1 MEKLKKIE
9 TKTTSVFQ
17 TYIAKLREFRWNARM
32 YLVFI
37 IIFGAAMGVRRLIF
51 NFFVL
56 SLGYDEAL
64 LGTMIT
70 VHNLTALLAALPMG
84 YLADRLGRKLSLV
97 SSTIL
102 VALSVVIMVIYPKAW
117 ILIALNI
124 VFGLGMSI
132 SSVTMGPFLMENSS
146 ESERTY
152 LFSFGSGLQMAAGF
166 VGNWIGGYLPGWM
179 GTTFN
184 VDAVSSTAYGNALLA
199 TSGIA
204 VLGLIPL
211 LMLRNPNLKFH
222 ERSSL
227 ATMSYLKDHLG
238 QISKLVLPMLIT
250 SVGAGL
256 IMPFMNIFFRNVHKQ
271 PDPVIGTVFAWGSL
285 AMGVGLIIAPVLAD
299 RFGKIQVV
307 VMTQALSIP
316 FLFILGFS
324 PFFALSAG
332 AYFIRLA
339 LMNLGGP
346 VYQTFVMEQVEPQAR
361 ATIASLTSMASSFG
375 WAFSPS
381 ISGWIQVN
389 YGFRP
394 AFIGTMVLYAISIYL
409 YWHFFLRGKES
420 IFKRKVT
427 DKVVRVEG

>member
-1 MEKLKKIE
+1 MNNIKQIKG
-9 TKTTSVFQ
+9 KTTSVLK
-17 TYIAKLREFRWNARM
+17 TYAERLRAFRWNARM
-32 YLVFI
+32 YLVFT

-84 YLADRLGRKLSLV
+84 YLADRLGRKLSLI

-102 VALSVVIMVIYPKAW
+102 VALSVIIMVSFPKAW
-117 ILIALNI
+117 ILIAINI

-146 ESERTY
+146 ETERTY

-166 VGNWIGGYLPGWM
+166 VGNWIGGYLPSWM

-184 VDAVSSTAYGNALLA
+184 VDAVSSAAYGNALLSTA
-199 TSGIA
+199 IFTVVG
-204 VLGLIPL
+204 VVPLI
-211 LMLRNPNLKFH
+211 MLRNPNIKLS

-227 ATMSYLKDHLG
+227 APMSYLKDHFG
-238 QISKLVLPMLIT
+238 QISRLVIPMLIT
-250 SVGAGL
+250 SIGAGL
-256 IMPFMNIFFRNVHKQ
+256 IMPFMNIFFRNVHNQ
-271 PDPVIGTVFAWGSL
+271 PDPIIGTVFAWGSL
-285 AMGVGLIIAPVLAD
+285 AMGAGLIVAPVLAD

-307 VMTQALSIP
+307 VFTQGLSIP
-316 FLFILGFS
+316 FLFLLGFS
-324 PFFALSAG
+324 PWFALSAG
-332 AYFIRLA
+332 AYFVRLA
-339 LMNLGGP
+339 LMNMSGP

-361 ATIASLTSMASSFG
+361 ATVASLISMASSFG

-394 AFIGTMVLYAISIYL
+394 AFVGTMILYAVSIFL
-409 YWHFFLRGKES
+409 YWFYFLRGKES
-420 IFKRKVT
+420 IFKAKEVP
-427 DKVVRVEG
+427 EMAGS

>member
-1 MEKLKKIE
+1 MENLKQIKS
-9 TKTTSVFQ
+9 KTTSVLQ
-17 TYIAKLREFRWNARM
+17 TYAARLRAFRWNARM
-32 YLVFI
+32 YLVFT

-84 YLADRLGRKLSLV
+84 YLADHLGRKLSLV
-97 SSTIL
+97 TSTIL
-102 VALSVVIMVIYPKAW
+102 VALSVVIMVMFPSAW
-117 ILIALNI
+117 ILVALNI
-124 VFGLGMSI
+124 IFGLGMSI

-146 ESERTY
+146 ETERTY

-166 VGNWIGGYLPGWM
+166 IGNWIGGYLPGWM
-179 GTTFN
+179 GMTFK
-184 VDAVSSTAYGNALLA
+184 VDAVSATAYGNALLA
-199 TSGIA
+199 TA
-204 VLGLIPL
+204 VFTVVGVVPLI
-211 LMLRNPNLKFH
+211 MLRNPNIKLSD
-222 ERSSL
+222 RSSL
-227 ATMSYLKDHLG
+227 APISYLKDHFG

-250 SVGAGL
+250 SIGAGL
-256 IMPFMNIFFRNVHKQ
+256 IMPFMNIFFRNVHNQ

-285 AMGVGLIIAPVLAD
+285 AMGIGLIIAPVLAD

-307 VMTQALSIP
+307 VLTQALSIP

-324 PFFALSAG
+324 PWFALSAV

-346 VYQTFVMEQVEPQAR
+346 VYQTFVMEQVEPHAR
-361 ATIASLTSMASSFG
+361 ATIASLVSMAHSFG

-394 AFIGTMVLYAISIYL
+394 AFVGTMILYAVSIFL
-409 YWHFFLRGKES
+409 YWYFFLRGKES
-420 IFKRKVT
+420 IFKRKAAA
-427 DKVVRVEG
+427 ELLS

>member
-1 MEKLKKIE
+1 MKNLKQIKGM
-9 TKTTSVFQ
+9 TTSVLK
-17 TYIAKLREFRWNARM
+17 TYAERLRAFRWNARM
-32 YLVFI
+32 YLVFT

-84 YLADRLGRKLSLV
+84 YLADRLGRKLSLIC
-97 SSTIL
+97 STFL
-102 VALSVVIMVIYPKAW
+102 VALSVIIMVSFPKAW
-117 ILIALNI
+117 ILIAINI

-146 ESERTY
+146 ETERTY

-166 VGNWIGGYLPGWM
+166 VGNWIGGYLPSWM

-184 VDAVSSTAYGNALLA
+184 VDAISSVAYGNALLSTA
-199 TSGIA
+199 IFTVVGVA
-204 VLGLIPL
+204 PLI
-211 LMLRNPNLKFH
+211 MLRNPNIKLS

-227 ATMSYLKDHLG
+227 APMSYLKDHFG
-238 QISKLVLPMLIT
+238 QISRLVIPMLIT
-250 SVGAGL
+250 SIGAGL
-256 IMPFMNIFFRNVHKQ
+256 IMPFMNIFFRNVHSQ
-271 PDPVIGTVFAWGSL
+271 PDPIIGTVFAWGSL
-285 AMGVGLIIAPVLAD
+285 AMGAGLIVAPVLAD

-307 VMTQALSIP
+307 VLTQGLSIP
-316 FLFILGFS
+316 FLFLLGFS
-324 PFFALSAG
+324 PWFALSAG
-332 AYFIRLA
+332 AYFVRLA
-339 LMNLGGP
+339 LMNMSGP

-361 ATIASLTSMASSFG
+361 ATVASLISMASSFG

-389 YGFRP
+389 YGFQP
-394 AFIGTMVLYAISIYL
+394 AFVGTMILYAVSIFL
-409 YWHFFLRGKES
+409 YWYYFLRGKES
-420 IFKRKVT
+420 IFKAKDVPEM
-427 DKVVRVEG
+427 VGS

>member
-1 MEKLKKIE
+1 MEKIKQFKARSNAVLK
-9 TKTTSVFQ
+9 
-17 TYIAKLREFRWNARM
+17 TYASRLRSFRWNARM
-32 YLVFI
+32 YLAFT

-102 VALSVVIMVIYPKAW
+102 VALSVVIMVMFPSAW
-117 ILIALNI
+117 ILVALNI
-124 VFGLGMSI
+124 IFGLGMSI

-146 ESERTY
+146 ETERTY

-179 GTTFN
+179 GMTFN
-184 VDAVSSTAYGNALLA
+184 VDAVSATAYGNALLA
-199 TSGIA
+199 TA
-204 VLGLIPL
+204 FFTVLGVVPLII
-211 LMLRNPNLKFH
+211 LRNSNIKLSD
-222 ERSSL
+222 RSSL
-227 ATMSYLKDHLG
+227 APMSYLKDHFS

-250 SVGAGL
+250 SIGAGL
-256 IMPFMNIFFRNVHKQ
+256 IMPFMNIFFRNVHNQ

-285 AMGVGLIIAPVLAD
+285 AMGAGLIIAPVLAD

-324 PFFALSAG
+324 PWFALSAM

-346 VYQTFVMEQVEPQAR
+346 VYQTFVMEQVEPHAR
-361 ATIASLTSMASSFG
+361 ATIASLISMASSFG

-394 AFIGTMVLYAISIYL
+394 AFIGTMILYAISIYL

-420 IFKRKVT
+420 IFKRKEVP
-427 DKVVRVEG
+427 EFISS

>member
-1 MEKLKKIE
+1 MNNIKQIKG
-9 TKTTSVFQ
+9 KTTSVLK
-17 TYIAKLREFRWNARM
+17 TYAERLRAFRWNARM
-32 YLVFI
+32 YLVFT

-84 YLADRLGRKLSLV
+84 YLADRLGRKLSLI

-102 VALSVVIMVIYPKAW
+102 VALSVIIMVSFPKAW
-117 ILIALNI
+117 ILIAINI

-146 ESERTY
+146 ETERTY

-166 VGNWIGGYLPGWM
+166 VGNWIGGYLPSWM

-184 VDAVSSTAYGNALLA
+184 VDAVSSAAYGNALLSTA
-199 TSGIA
+199 IFTVVG
-204 VLGLIPL
+204 VVPLI
-211 LMLRNPNLKFH
+211 MLRNPNIKLS

-227 ATMSYLKDHLG
+227 APMSYLKDHFG
-238 QISKLVLPMLIT
+238 QISRLVIPMLIT
-250 SVGAGL
+250 SIGAGL
-256 IMPFMNIFFRNVHKQ
+256 IMPFMNIFFRNVHNQ
-271 PDPVIGTVFAWGSL
+271 PDPIIGTVFAWGSL
-285 AMGVGLIIAPVLAD
+285 AMGAGLIVAPVLAD

-307 VMTQALSIP
+307 VLTQGLSIP
-316 FLFILGFS
+316 FLFLLGFS
-324 PFFALSAG
+324 PWFALSAG
-332 AYFIRLA
+332 AYFVRLA
-339 LMNLGGP
+339 LMNMSGP

-361 ATIASLTSMASSFG
+361 ATVASLISMASSFG

-394 AFIGTMVLYAISIYL
+394 AFVGTMILYAVSIFL
-409 YWHFFLRGKES
+409 YWFYFLRGKES
-420 IFKRKVT
+420 IFKAKEVP
-427 DKVVRVEG
+427 EMAGS

>member
-1 MEKLKKIE
+1 MEKIKQIKGKTSSVLK
-9 TKTTSVFQ
+9 
-17 TYIAKLREFRWNARM
+17 TYASRLRAFRWNARM
-32 YLVFI
+32 YLVFT

-84 YLADRLGRKLSLV
+84 YLADRLGRKLSLI
-97 SSTIL
+97 SSTVL
-102 VALSVVIMVIYPKAW
+102 VALSVVIMVSFPQAW
-117 ILIALNI
+117 ILIVINI

-146 ESERTY
+146 ETERTY

-179 GTTFN
+179 GLTFN

-199 TSGIA
+199 TSIFAIVGI
-204 VLGLIPL
+204 VPLI
-211 LMLRNPNLKFH
+211 MLRNPNIKLS

-227 ATMSYLKDHLG
+227 APMSYLKDHFG
-238 QISKLVLPMLIT
+238 QITKLVLPMLIT
-250 SVGAGL
+250 SIGAGL
-256 IMPFMNIFFRNVHKQ
+256 IMPFMNIFFRNVHNQ
-271 PDPVIGTVFAWGSL
+271 PDPAIGTVFAWGSL
-285 AMGVGLIIAPVLAD
+285 AMGVGLIVAPVLAD

-307 VMTQALSIP
+307 VMTQGLSIP

-324 PFFALSAG
+324 PWFALSAG
-332 AYFIRLA
+332 AYFVRLA
-339 LMNLGGP
+339 LMNMSGP

-361 ATIASLTSMASSFG
+361 ATIASLISMASSFG

-394 AFIGTMVLYAISIYL
+394 AFVGTMVLYAISIFL
-409 YWHFFLRGKES
+409 YWFFFLRGKES
-420 IFKRKVT
+420 IFKQR
-427 DKVVRVEG
+427 EAHELLSS

>member
-1 MEKLKKIE
+1 MENFKQIRS
-9 TKTTSVFQ
+9 KTTTVLR
-17 TYIAKLREFRWNARM
+17 TYAARLRAFRWNARM
-32 YLVFI
+32 YLVFT

-97 SSTIL
+97 TSTIL
-102 VALSVVIMVIYPKAW
+102 VALSVVIMVMFPSAW
-117 ILIALNI
+117 ILVALNI
-124 VFGLGMSI
+124 IFGLGMSI

-146 ESERTY
+146 ETERTY

-179 GTTFN
+179 GMTFN
-184 VDAVSSTAYGNALLA
+184 VDAVSATAYGNALLA
-199 TSGIA
+199 TA
-204 VLGLIPL
+204 VFTVVGVVPLI
-211 LMLRNPNLKFH
+211 MLRNPNIKLSD
-222 ERSSL
+222 RSSL
-227 ATMSYLKDHLG
+227 APISYLKDHFG

-250 SVGAGL
+250 SIGAGL
-256 IMPFMNIFFRNVHKQ
+256 IMPFMNIFFRNVHNQ

-285 AMGVGLIIAPVLAD
+285 AMGIGLIIAPVLAD

-307 VMTQALSIP
+307 VLTQALSIP

-324 PFFALSAG
+324 PWFALSAV

-346 VYQTFVMEQVEPQAR
+346 VYQTFVMEQVEPHAR
-361 ATIASLTSMASSFG
+361 ATIASLVSMANSFG

-394 AFIGTMVLYAISIYL
+394 AFVGTMILYAVSIFL
-409 YWHFFLRGKES
+409 YWYFFLRGKES
-420 IFKRKVT
+420 IFKRKAAA
-427 DKVVRVEG
+427 ELLS

>member
-1 MEKLKKIE
+1 MENLKQIKR
-9 TKTTSVFQ
+9 KTTSVLQ
-17 TYIAKLREFRWNARM
+17 TYATRLRSFRWNARM
-32 YLVFI
+32 YLVFT

-102 VALSVVIMVIYPKAW
+102 VALSVIIMVSFPKAW
-117 ILIALNI
+117 ILVALNI

-146 ESERTY
+146 ETERTY

-184 VDAVSSTAYGNALLA
+184 VDAISSTAYGNALLA
-199 TSGIA
+199 TA
-204 VLGLIPL
+204 VFTVLGVVPLI
-211 LMLRNPNLKFH
+211 MLRNPNIKMS

-227 ATMSYLKDHLG
+227 APMSYLKDHFG

-250 SVGAGL
+250 SIGAGL
-256 IMPFMNIFFRNVHKQ
+256 IMPFMNIFFRNVHNQ
-271 PDPVIGTVFAWGSL
+271 PDPVIGSVFAWGSL
-285 AMGVGLIIAPVLAD
+285 AMGIGLIIAPVLAD

-307 VMTQALSIP
+307 VLTQALSIP

-324 PFFALSAG
+324 PFFVISAI

-361 ATIASLTSMASSFG
+361 ATVASLTSMASSFG

-394 AFIGTMVLYAISIYL
+394 AFIGTIVLYAGSIYL
-409 YWHFFLRGKES
+409 YWYFFLRGKES
-420 IFKRKVT
+420 IFKRKT
-427 DKVVRVEG
+427 AVELGSS

>member
-1 MEKLKKIE
+1 MKNLKQIKGM
-9 TKTTSVFQ
+9 TTSVLK
-17 TYIAKLREFRWNARM
+17 TYAERLRAFRWNARM
-32 YLVFI
+32 YLVFT

-84 YLADRLGRKLSLV
+84 YLADRLGRKLSLIC
-97 SSTIL
+97 STFL
-102 VALSVVIMVIYPKAW
+102 VALSVIIMVSFPKAW
-117 ILIALNI
+117 ILIAINI

-146 ESERTY
+146 ETERTY

-166 VGNWIGGYLPGWM
+166 VGNWIGGYLPSWM

-184 VDAVSSTAYGNALLA
+184 VDAVSSAAYGNALLSTA
-199 TSGIA
+199 IFTVVG
-204 VLGLIPL
+204 VVPLI
-211 LMLRNPNLKFH
+211 MLRNPNIKLS

-227 ATMSYLKDHLG
+227 APMSYLKDHFG
-238 QISKLVLPMLIT
+238 QISRLVIPMLIT
-250 SVGAGL
+250 SIGAGL
-256 IMPFMNIFFRNVHKQ
+256 IMPFMNIFFRNVHNQ
-271 PDPVIGTVFAWGSL
+271 PDPIIGTVFAWGSL
-285 AMGVGLIIAPVLAD
+285 AMGAGLIVAPVLAD

-307 VMTQALSIP
+307 VFTQGLSIP
-316 FLFILGFS
+316 FLFLLGFS
-324 PFFALSAG
+324 PWFALSAG
-332 AYFIRLA
+332 AYFVRLA
-339 LMNLGGP
+339 LMNMSGP

-361 ATIASLTSMASSFG
+361 ATVASLISMASSFG

-394 AFIGTMVLYAISIYL
+394 AFVGTMILYAVSIFL
-409 YWHFFLRGKES
+409 YWFYFLRGKES
-420 IFKRKVT
+420 IFKAKEVP
-427 DKVVRVEG
+427 EMAGS

>member
-1 MEKLKKIE
+1 MDNLKQIRS
-9 TKTTSVFQ
+9 KTTSVLQ
-17 TYIAKLREFRWNARM
+17 TYAARLHAFRWNARM
-32 YLVFI
+32 YLVFT

-84 YLADRLGRKLSLV
+84 YLADRLGRKFSLI

-102 VALSVVIMVIYPKAW
+102 VAFSVIIMVSFPKAW
-117 ILIALNI
+117 ILVALNI

-146 ESERTY
+146 ETERTY

-166 VGNWIGGYLPGWM
+166 VGNWIGGYLPGWL
-179 GTTFN
+179 GSSFQ
-184 VDAVSSTAYGNALLA
+184 VDAISSTAYGLALIVTA
-199 TSGIA
+199 VISIIGI
-204 VLGLIPL
+204 IPL
-211 LMLRNPNLKFH
+211 ILLRNPNIKLS

-227 ATMSYLKDHLG
+227 APLSYLKDHFR
-238 QISKLVLPMLIT
+238 QIARLVIPMLIT
-250 SVGAGL
+250 SIGAGL
-256 IMPFMNIFFRNVHKQ
+256 IMPFMNIFFRNVHNQ
-271 PDPVIGTVFAWGSL
+271 PDPVIGTIFAWGSL
-285 AMGVGLIIAPVLAD
+285 AMGVGLIIAPVMAD
-299 RFGKIQVV
+299 KFGKIEVV
-307 VMTQALSIP
+307 VMTQGLSIP

-324 PFFALSAG
+324 PWFALSAG
-332 AYFIRLA
+332 AYFVRLA
-339 LMNLGGP
+339 LMNMSGP
-346 VYQTFVMEQVEPQAR
+346 VYQTFVMEQVDPQAR
-361 ATIASLTSMASSFG
+361 ATIASLVSMAHSFG

-389 YGFRP
+389 FGFRP
-394 AFIGTMVLYAISIYL
+394 AFVGTMILYAVSIFL

-420 IFKRKVT
+420 IFKRKE
-427 DKVVRVEG
+427 DIELLS

>member
-1 MEKLKKIE
+1 MLKQMKYKSSEVIR
-9 TKTTSVFQ
+9 
-17 TYIAKLREFRWNARM
+17 TYLDRLREFRWNARM
-32 YLVFI
+32 YLIFT

-56 SLGYDEAL
+56 SVGYDEAL

-70 VHNLTALLAALPMG
+70 VHNLTALIAALPMG

-102 VALSVVIMVIYPKAW
+102 VALSVIIMVSYPKAW
-117 ILIALNI
+117 VLIALNI
-124 VFGLGMSI
+124 IFGLGMSI

-179 GTTFN
+179 GMTFH
-184 VDAVSSTAYGNALLA
+184 VDAVSAAAYGNTLIATAVLTVIAIIPLALL
-199 TSGIA
+199 
-204 VLGLIPL
+204 
-211 LMLRNPNLKFH
+211 RRPNLKLS

-227 ATMSYLKDHLG
+227 ASFSYLKENFTP
-238 QISKLVLPMLIT
+238 ISKLILPNLIT
-250 SVGAGL
+250 SIGAGL
-256 IMPFMNIFFRNVHKQ
+256 IMPFMNIFFRNVHNQ

-285 AMGVGLIIAPVLAD
+285 AMGIGLIIAPVLAD

-307 VMTQALSIP
+307 VMTQGLSIP
-316 FLFILGFS
+316 FLFVLGFS
-324 PFFALSAG
+324 PFFVVSAA

-339 LMNLGGP
+339 LMNLSGP

-361 ATIASLTSMASSFG
+361 ATVASLNSMAHSFG

-389 YGFRP
+389 YGFKP
-394 AFIGTMVLYAISIYL
+394 AFAGTMVLYAISIYL

-420 IFKRKVT
+420 IFR
-427 DKVVRVEG
+427 R

>member
-1 MEKLKKIE
+1 
-9 TKTTSVFQ
+9 
-17 TYIAKLREFRWNARM
+17 M
-32 YLVFI
+32 YLVFT

-84 YLADRLGRKLSLV
+84 YLADRLGRKFSLV

-102 VALSVVIMVIYPKAW
+102 VAFSVIVMVSYPKAW
-117 ILIALNI
+117 ILVALNI

-146 ESERTY
+146 ETERTY

-166 VGNWIGGYLPGWM
+166 VGNWIGGYLPGWL
-179 GTTFN
+179 GSSFQ
-184 VDAVSSTAYGNALLA
+184 VDSVSSTAYGLALVVTA
-199 TSGIA
+199 VISIIGI
-204 VLGLIPL
+204 IPL
-211 LMLRNPNLKFH
+211 ILLRNPNIKLS

-227 ATMSYLKDHLG
+227 APLSYLKDHFR
-238 QISKLVLPMLIT
+238 QIARLVIPMLIT
-250 SVGAGL
+250 SIGAGL
-256 IMPFMNIFFRNVHKQ
+256 IMPFMNIFFRNVHNQ
-271 PDPVIGTVFAWGSL
+271 PDPVIGTIFAWGSL

-299 RFGKIQVV
+299 KFGKIEVV
-307 VMTQALSIP
+307 VLTQGLSIP

-324 PFFALSAG
+324 PWFALSAG
-332 AYFIRLA
+332 AYFVRLA
-339 LMNLGGP
+339 LMNMSGP
-346 VYQTFVMEQVEPQAR
+346 VYQTFVMEQVDPQAR
-361 ATIASLTSMASSFG
+361 ATIASLVSMAHSFG

-394 AFIGTMVLYAISIYL
+394 AFVGTMILYAVSIFL

-420 IFKRKVT
+420 IFKRKEA
-427 DKVVRVEG
+427 VELLS

>member
-1 MEKLKKIE
+1 
-9 TKTTSVFQ
+9 
-17 TYIAKLREFRWNARM
+17 M
-32 YLVFI
+32 YLVFT

-97 SSTIL
+97 SSTVL
-102 VALSVVIMVIYPKAW
+102 VALSVVIMVSFPKAW
-117 ILIALNI
+117 VLVALNI

-146 ESERTY
+146 ETERTY
-152 LFSFGSGLQMAAGF
+152 LFSFGSGLTMAAGF

-179 GTTFN
+179 GTTFQ
-184 VDAVSSTAYGNALLA
+184 VDAISSTAYGAALIG
-199 TSGIA
+199 TA
-204 VLGLIPL
+204 VLAVIGVLPL
-211 LMLRNPNLKFH
+211 LLLRRPNLKLS

-227 ATMSYLKDHLG
+227 APLSYLKDHAGLL
-238 QISKLVLPMLIT
+238 SRLVIPMLIT
-250 SVGAGL
+250 SIGAGL
-256 IMPFMNIFFRNVHKQ
+256 IMPFMNIFFRNVHNQ
-271 PDPVIGTVFAWGSL
+271 PDPVIGTIFAWGSL

-299 RFGKIQVV
+299 KFGKIEVV
-307 VMTQALSIP
+307 VMTQGLSIP

-324 PFFALSAG
+324 PWFALSAG

-339 LMNLGGP
+339 LMNMSGP

-361 ATIASLTSMASSFG
+361 ATIASLVSMANSFG

-394 AFIGTMVLYAISIYL
+394 AFIGTMVMYALSIYL
-409 YWHFFLRGKES
+409 YWFFFLRGKES
-420 IFKRKVT
+420 IFTRKKPQEVLSS
-427 DKVVRVEG
+427 

>member
-1 MEKLKKIE
+1 MNNIKQIKG
-9 TKTTSVFQ
+9 KTTSVLK
-17 TYIAKLREFRWNARM
+17 TYAERLRAFRWNARM
-32 YLVFI
+32 YLVFT

-84 YLADRLGRKLSLV
+84 YLADRLGRKLSLI

-102 VALSVVIMVIYPKAW
+102 VALSVIIMVSFPKAW
-117 ILIALNI
+117 ILIAINI

-146 ESERTY
+146 ETERTY

-184 VDAVSSTAYGNALLA
+184 VDAVSSIAYGNALLSTA
-199 TSGIA
+199 IFTVVG
-204 VLGLIPL
+204 VVPLI
-211 LMLRNPNLKFH
+211 MLRNPNIKLS

-227 ATMSYLKDHLG
+227 APMSYLKDHFS
-238 QISKLVLPMLIT
+238 QISRLVIPMLIT
-250 SVGAGL
+250 SIGAGL
-256 IMPFMNIFFRNVHKQ
+256 IMPFMNIFFRNVHNQ
-271 PDPVIGTVFAWGSL
+271 PDPIIGTVFAWGSL
-285 AMGVGLIIAPVLAD
+285 AMGAGLIVAPVLAD

-307 VMTQALSIP
+307 VLTQGLSIP
-316 FLFILGFS
+316 FLFLLGFS
-324 PFFALSAG
+324 PWFALSAG
-332 AYFIRLA
+332 AYFVRLA
-339 LMNLGGP
+339 LMNMSGP

-361 ATIASLTSMASSFG
+361 ATVASLISMASSFG

-394 AFIGTMVLYAISIYL
+394 AFVGTMILYAVSIFL
-409 YWHFFLRGKES
+409 YWFYFLRGKES
-420 IFKRKVT
+420 IFKAK
-427 DKVVRVEG
+427 DLPEMAGS

>member
-70 VHNLTALLAALPMG
+70 VHNLTALMAALPMG

-361 ATIASLTSMASSFG
+361 ASIASLTSMASSFG

-394 AFIGTMVLYAISIYL
+394 AFIGTMVLYAVSIYL

>member
-394 AFIGTMVLYAISIYL
+394 AFIGTMVLYAVSIYL

>member
-1 MEKLKKIE
+1 MENLKQIRS
-9 TKTTSVFQ
+9 KTASVLQ
-17 TYIAKLREFRWNARM
+17 TYAARLRAFRWNARM
-32 YLVFI
+32 YLVFT

-84 YLADRLGRKLSLV
+84 YLADRLGRKFSLI

-102 VALSVVIMVIYPKAW
+102 VAFSVIIMVSFPKAW
-117 ILIALNI
+117 ILVALNI

-146 ESERTY
+146 ETERTY

-166 VGNWIGGYLPGWM
+166 VGNWIGGYLPGWL
-179 GTTFN
+179 GSSFQ
-184 VDAVSSTAYGNALLA
+184 VDAISSTAYGMALVVTA
-199 TSGIA
+199 VISIIGI
-204 VLGLIPL
+204 IPL
-211 LMLRNPNLKFH
+211 ILLRNPNIKLS

-227 ATMSYLKDHLG
+227 APLSYLKDHFR
-238 QISKLVLPMLIT
+238 QIARLVIPMLIT
-250 SVGAGL
+250 SIGAGL
-256 IMPFMNIFFRNVHKQ
+256 IMPFMNIFFRNVHNQ
-271 PDPVIGTVFAWGSL
+271 PDPVIGTIFAWGSL

-299 RFGKIQVV
+299 KFGKIEVV
-307 VMTQALSIP
+307 VLTQGLSIP

-324 PFFALSAG
+324 PWFALSAG
-332 AYFIRLA
+332 AYFVRLA
-339 LMNLGGP
+339 LMNMSGP
-346 VYQTFVMEQVEPQAR
+346 VYQTFVMEQVDPQAR
-361 ATIASLTSMASSFG
+361 ATIASLVSMAHSFG

-394 AFIGTMVLYAISIYL
+394 AFVGTMILYAVSIFL

-420 IFKRKVT
+420 IFKRKEA
-427 DKVVRVEG
+427 VELLSR